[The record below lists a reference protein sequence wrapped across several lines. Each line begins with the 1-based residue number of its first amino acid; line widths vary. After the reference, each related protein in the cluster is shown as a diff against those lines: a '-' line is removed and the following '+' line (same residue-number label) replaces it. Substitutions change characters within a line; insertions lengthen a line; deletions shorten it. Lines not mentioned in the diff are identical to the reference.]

1 MIYFIKSKKISF
13 MNEEFIANNIEN
25 DDSNLNSEESDYA
38 NLITKIQ
45 DISRTIALLEKT
57 IS

>member
-1 MIYFIKSKKISF
+1 

-45 DISRTIALLEKT
+45 DISRTIDLLEKT